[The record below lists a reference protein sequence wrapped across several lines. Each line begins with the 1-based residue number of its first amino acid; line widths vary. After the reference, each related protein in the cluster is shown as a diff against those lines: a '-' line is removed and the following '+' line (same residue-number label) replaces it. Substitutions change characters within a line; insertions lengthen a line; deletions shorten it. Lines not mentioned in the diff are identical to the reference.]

1 MPLRAASLPVPLG
14 LFRPAIPRTTW
25 GPVPVRCMRNTTT
38 VWVIMVRMA
47 LRRLTTY
54 FIVVC
59 HRRVCAVGGEVM
71 RRIHIT
77 GVAGMGRSG
86 MTPTGIR
93 TTAPRW

>member
-1 MPLRAASLPVPLG
+1 MPLLAALLPVPLG

-47 LRRLTTY
+47 LRRITTR
-54 FIVVC
+54 FVAGRR
-59 HRRVCAVGGEVM
+59 RRVCAVGGEGL

-77 GVAGMGRSG
+77 GVAGMGRFG
-86 MTPTGIR
+86 MMPTGIR
-93 TTAPRW
+93 TTAPRL